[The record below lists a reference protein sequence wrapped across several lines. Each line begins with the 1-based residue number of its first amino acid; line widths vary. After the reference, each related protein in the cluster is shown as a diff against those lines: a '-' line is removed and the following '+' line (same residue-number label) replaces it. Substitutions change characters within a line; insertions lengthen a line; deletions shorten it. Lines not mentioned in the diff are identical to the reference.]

1 MAGNDDGEEKVFW
14 PTPRRLQQLRRE
26 GQVPHSR
33 DFISSFGLIFAVV
46 FLATYWKGI
55 FGRLQAALLSVNL
68 QSSRPFADELARLW
82 SALFRIGLEIIIP
95 TFSVVMAG
103 ILLGAMLDSRGFPL
117 NIKALAPNFGALS
130 PGQGIKRIFALR
142 NLVELVKGLIL
153 IAAIISANYLLFRHF
168 LNTVLWS
175 PTSGVAGVVGSAF
188 AVLGSS
194 VAIGVLILILMTLAD
209 LPMSRFLFMRDNR
222 MSHTDLKRENREE
235 MGDPQIRRMRRG
247 QAEMQAQAAG
257 FTGLDRA
264 NFLFVGGPAAV
275 AVSYKH
281 GTTAAPIIAARTRDQ
296 AQAFLQRAI
305 EKGLIIVEDA
315 ELVGKFFD
323 GGSAVGEYIP
333 SATFQPVARLLLQH
347 GFIE

>member
-26 GQVPHSR
+26 GQVPRSR
-33 DFISSFGLIFAVV
+33 DFATSFGLIFALV
-46 FLATYWKGI
+46 FLAVYWKGI
-55 FGRLQAALLSVNL
+55 FGRLEAALLSVNL
-68 QSSRPFADELARLW
+68 QSSRPFLDEVARLW
-82 SALFRIGLEIIIP
+82 SSLFRIGLEIIVP
-95 TFSVVMAG
+95 TFSVVIAG
-103 ILLGAMLDSRGFPL
+103 ILLGSMLDARGFPL

-130 PGQGIKRIFALR
+130 PGEGLKRIFAVR

-153 IAAIISANYLLFRHF
+153 IAAIVGANYLLFRYF
-168 LNTVLWS
+168 LNTVLWA
-175 PTSGVAGVVGSAF
+175 PTSGVPGVVGTMT

-194 VAIGVLILILMTLAD
+194 VGIGVLILILVTMAD
-209 LPMSRFLFMRDNR
+209 LPMSRWLFLRDNK

-235 MGDPQIRRMRRG
+235 QGDPQIRRQRRG

-264 NFLFVGGPAAV
+264 NFLFISGPAAV

-281 GTTAAPIIAARTRDQ
+281 GTTAAPIVAARTRDQ
-296 AQAFLQRAI
+296 SAAFLKRAG
-305 EKGLIIVEDA
+305 EKGLIIVEDG
-315 ELVGKFFD
+315 ELVGKFLD

-333 SATFQPVARLLLQH
+333 SSTFQPVARLLLQH
-347 GFIE
+347 GFIQ